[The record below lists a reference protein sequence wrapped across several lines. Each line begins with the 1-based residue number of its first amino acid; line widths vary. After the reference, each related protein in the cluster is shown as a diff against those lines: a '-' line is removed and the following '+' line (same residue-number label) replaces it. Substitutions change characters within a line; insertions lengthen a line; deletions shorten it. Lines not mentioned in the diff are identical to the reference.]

1 MLLWLANHS
10 FWPAND
16 RDRTSSYYSRI
27 GQPEFQEGKAGHS
40 ARMQESGCFRFVRE
54 CLLHHQDEGG
64 AERIVGI
71 LLSQGCVESLVKL
84 GLSEKDLQID
94 RGGPPGVGL

>member
-1 MLLWLANHS
+1 MHLVCNWLA
-10 FWPAND
+10 
-16 RDRTSSYYSRI
+16 
-27 GQPEFQEGKAGHS
+27 GLEQEQGITGRLKQRGKAGHL
-40 ARMQESGCFRFVRE
+40 ARMAGERLFRFVRE

-84 GLSEKDLQID
+84 GKNCRLTEAAHRALGSSLA
-94 RGGPPGVGL
+94 P

>member
-1 MLLWLANHS
+1 MHLVCNWLA
-10 FWPAND
+10 
-16 RDRTSSYYSRI
+16 
-27 GQPEFQEGKAGHS
+27 GLEQEQGITGRLKQRGKAGHL
-40 ARMQESGCFRFVRE
+40 ARMQESGCFRYVRE